1 MAVEMLDLR
10 SFGSQKDRDM
20 QEAASATLESVQNLI
35 HLLAK
40 QVPNNNNS
48 NQEDTNCRAA
58 TDAAVSRFRKVV
70 SMWGNTTGHAR
81 FRKAPPGSRP
91 PSVESLVPKLSP
103 MTTTEAQAEKEYCYS
118 YSERTLVSSPSS
130 SLKSKILYPGS
141 LAPPTQAHA
150 FVQSGFQSNASF
162 PSPSQGSMAGLVMN
176 SESSAR
182 ASKKESQPMMS
193 SPPPLS
199 SPNSSLVSSLT
210 AATADP
216 GDNKAAPLFSH
227 SLVGRPPLSSSSSKK
242 SCHGKSDELSGKC
255 ATAGRCHCSKRK
267 KSRVKKTIRVPAVS
281 LKMADIPPDEFS
293 WRKYGQK
300 PIKGSPHPRGY
311 YKCSTVRGCPARK
324 HVERASDDAG
334 VLVVTYEG
342 EHDHS
347 QSMSESGGLVL
358 DP

>member
-10 SFGSQKDRDM
+10 SFGSQKDREM
-20 QEAASATLESVQNLI
+20 QEAASATLESVQSLI
-35 HLLAK
+35 HLLSQ
-40 QVPNNNNS
+40 QVHNNNNS
-48 NQEDTNCRAA
+48 TSSNSNEEDTNCRAA
-58 TDAAVSRFRKVV
+58 TDAAVSRFRRVV
-70 SMWGNTTGHAR
+70 SMLGNTTGHAR

-103 MTTTEAQAEKEYCYS
+103 MTETQAEKDYCYN
-118 YSERTLVSSPSS
+118 YSERPPVASPSS
-130 SLKSKILYPGS
+130 SLKSKILYPSSSS
-141 LAPPTQAHA
+141 LAPTQVHK
-150 FVQSGFQSNASF
+150 FVQNGFQNT
-162 PSPSQGSMAGLVMN
+162 SQGSMVGLVMN

-182 ASKKESQPMMS
+182 GSKESQSMMS

-216 GDNKAAPLFSH
+216 CDNKAAAPLFSH

-324 HVERASDDAG
+324 HVERASDDPG